1 MKAKIPMHSGP
12 LKRYLSIGFLIIIA
26 LYALFQARFII
37 LGPTLSL
44 ISPLDGYVA
53 SSSLITV
60 VGRARN
66 ATFISL
72 DDRPIFLDEHGNF
85 KETILAP
92 KGLSTIIV
100 KARDRFGRETE
111 KTLRIVVN
119 E

>member
-1 MKAKIPMHSGP
+1 MHSVP
-12 LKRYLSIGFLIIIA
+12 LKRGLTLGFLVIIA
-26 LYALFQARFII
+26 LYALFQARYII
-37 LGPTLSL
+37 LGPEVTISSPTDGSVLAESL
-44 ISPLDGYVA
+44 V
-53 SSSLITV
+53 TV
-60 VGRARN
+60 VGTAQN

-85 KETILAP
+85 RELLLAP

-111 KTLRIVVN
+111 KTLRIIVN